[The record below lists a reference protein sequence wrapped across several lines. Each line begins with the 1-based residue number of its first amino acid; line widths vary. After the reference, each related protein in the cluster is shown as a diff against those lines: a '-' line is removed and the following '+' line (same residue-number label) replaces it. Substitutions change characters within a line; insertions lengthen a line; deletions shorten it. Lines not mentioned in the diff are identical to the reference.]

1 MKATVSR
8 KEPDGGTVNA
18 TVTTSKEWVELLL
31 WLSKNGRT
39 RVRTKMNGR

>member
-1 MKATVSR
+1 MKATVSW
-8 KEPDGGTVNA
+8 KEPDGGRINA

-31 WLSKNGRT
+31 WLSRNGRT